1 MKILNMYTDGACP
14 NNGTPHAYGGFGMAS
29 NIETPGGDRWFQTSY
44 PWCLFLE
51 DRYGE
56 PTNQKCELAAVM
68 FTVRGFAESVLT
80 NSEHK
85 YWDSEG
91 AIKVNIRIHSD
102 SKYVVDG
109 VNAWLHNWRN
119 NDWKNSKKKP
129 IANMQMW
136 KDLDNMLSYE
146 HLRGVFSF
154 YHVAGHSGD
163 IGNDCADEAAN
174 FGAEMAL
181 RNATVLTAADWAE
194 FVKFVEGDPMVSTL
208 MRKADAIIDKRNN
221 GNH

>member
-1 MKILNMYTDGACP
+1 
-14 NNGTPHAYGGFGMAS
+14 
-29 NIETPGGDRWFQTSY
+29 
-44 PWCLFLE
+44 
-51 DRYGE
+51 
-56 PTNQKCELAAVM
+56 
-68 FTVRGFAESVLT
+68 
-80 NSEHK
+80 
-85 YWDSEG
+85 
-91 AIKVNIRIHSD
+91 
-102 SKYVVDG
+102 
-109 VNAWLHNWRN
+109 
-119 NDWKNSKKKP
+119 
-129 IANMQMW
+129 MQMW

-208 MRKADAIIDKRNN
+208 MRKAEAIIDKRNN